1 MTKNEKI
8 SNSMEGNNNAE
19 KWSEEKAVEF
29 MTKAVELSK
38 SREYDFIGEIAKEL
52 DSYKDVFFYLCDKY
66 PKVKRLFSKMK
77 NNCEANCFNNIKK
90 ENINT
95 AAGIINLKSNHG
107 WSDRIQQ
114 DVTTGGDKI
123 QTQFIVGSQE
133 LSDEVKGFINDI
145 EKE

>member
-1 MTKNEKI
+1 
-8 SNSMEGNNNAE
+8 
-19 KWSEEKAVEF
+19 
-29 MTKAVELSK
+29 
-38 SREYDFIGEIAKEL
+38 
-52 DSYKDVFFYLCDKY
+52 
-66 PKVKRLFSKMK
+66 MK

-145 EKE
+145 EQE

>member
-1 MTKNEKI
+1 MDTRKETMKFNT
-8 SNSMEGNNNAE
+8 NAE
-19 KWSEEKAVEF
+19 KWTLEVATEF
-29 MTKAVELSK
+29 MEKAVELSRD
-38 SREYDFIGEIAKEL
+38 SDYDFIGEIAFDL
-52 DSYKDVFFYLCDKY
+52 NSDKGTFDY
-66 PKVKRLFSKMK
+66 IIQKFPQLKRLKTRLK
-77 NNCEANCFNNIKK
+77 NNCERNCFRNIKK

-145 EKE
+145 EQE

>member
-1 MTKNEKI
+1 
-8 SNSMEGNNNAE
+8 MEGNNNAE

>member
-1 MTKNEKI
+1 MKFNT
-8 SNSMEGNNNAE
+8 NAE
-19 KWSEEKAVEF
+19 KWTIEVATEF
-29 MTKAVELSK
+29 MEKAVELSRN
-38 SREYDFIGEIAKEL
+38 SDYDFIGEIAFDL
-52 DSYKDVFFYLCDKY
+52 NSDKGTFDY
-66 PKVKRLFSKMK
+66 IIQKFPQLKRLKTRLK
-77 NNCEANCFNNIKK
+77 NNCERNCFRNIKK

-145 EKE
+145 EQE

>member
-1 MTKNEKI
+1 MKFNT
-8 SNSMEGNNNAE
+8 NAE
-19 KWSEEKAVEF
+19 KWTLEVATEF
-29 MTKAVELSK
+29 MEKAVELSRN
-38 SREYDFIGEIAKEL
+38 SDYDFIGEIAFDL
-52 DSYKDVFFYLCDKY
+52 NSDKGTFDY
-66 PKVKRLFSKMK
+66 IIQKFPQLKRLKTRLK
-77 NNCEANCFNNIKK
+77 NNCERNCFRNIKK

-145 EKE
+145 EQE